1 MKKIFQDLFKPGKA
15 SINIDDFK
23 KTITKEIDHI
33 PKSNDIIIKPKELDR
48 EVYLNVTFIFLTTLS
63 LGYLPKRNNRKARKP
78 STYIQHKHP

>member
-23 KTITKEIDHI
+23 KAVTKEIDHI

-48 EVYLNVTFIFLTTLS
+48 EIYLNVNFPFF
-63 LGYLPKRNNRKARKP
+63 
-78 STYIQHKHP
+78 